1 MKQAFKHTASFASCQ
16 IIRAINSDLL
26 VRNHMKCMAA
36 SDQFSFN
43 IGYPDHRITGNNCTK
58 SIRCYQVEPHSLQTK
73 LDYHQYMKNHRD
85 NGSYKVK
92 LIQKTTIT
100 AWSQN
105 FIFQMYKAILMAGG
119 VVAWWVSISFCQQS
133 TCFPF
138 LSLKMS
144 DICWKH
150 KLSILV
156 MHVNNQTIV
165 SVRKESWVDMSTES
179 FANARGV
186 EWGGM
191 KARHNFGVQCT
202 QTRFFYCTT
211 PDLLLTWNAIVNRQE
226 HFTLFSTN
234 AAK

>member
-100 AWSQN
+100 A
-105 FIFQMYKAILMAGG
+105 
-119 VVAWWVSISFCQQS
+119 
-133 TCFPF
+133 
-138 LSLKMS
+138 
-144 DICWKH
+144 
-150 KLSILV
+150 
-156 MHVNNQTIV
+156 
-165 SVRKESWVDMSTES
+165 
-179 FANARGV
+179 
-186 EWGGM
+186 
-191 KARHNFGVQCT
+191 
-202 QTRFFYCTT
+202 
-211 PDLLLTWNAIVNRQE
+211 
-226 HFTLFSTN
+226 
-234 AAK
+234 

>member
-1 MKQAFKHTASFASCQ
+1 MGRRRYSVQPMEWNIQIVIVREVFIISWMTFLSYSLMDSLLVRFSFRTLTLANKWCDSPIGYTVIHIPGLFRQIRKLDNHICSGEQHHLHTGSCKPSTMKQAFKHTASFASCQ

-119 VVAWWVSISFCQQS
+119 
-133 TCFPF
+133 
-138 LSLKMS
+138 
-144 DICWKH
+144 
-150 KLSILV
+150 
-156 MHVNNQTIV
+156 
-165 SVRKESWVDMSTES
+165 
-179 FANARGV
+179 G
-186 EWGGM
+186 
-191 KARHNFGVQCT
+191 
-202 QTRFFYCTT
+202 
-211 PDLLLTWNAIVNRQE
+211 
-226 HFTLFSTN
+226 
-234 AAK
+234 